1 MNKYY
6 FEGKTQEQAINL
18 ALYELNISED
28 DLIVNNVEDKS
39 SLLKKNVKIEV
50 LNIKEIISFIK
61 DTLNKITELMGAKS
75 NLEVKRREKSISV
88 TIFSENNA
96 ILIGKNGKNVAALQ
110 LLIRQMVNSKLKEPL
125 SIIIDVGNYK
135 EKRARSIEYLAKKL
149 AREAYKTKTEV
160 TMDSMNSYERRIVHE
175 VLADDK
181 YVYTESIGEE
191 PNRKVVIKLKERV
204 LCQIMGENQK

>member
-6 FEGKTQEQAINL
+6 YEGKTEEAAIEL
-18 ALYELNISED
+18 ALEELKISRE

-39 SLLKKNVKIEV
+39 GLLKKNVKIEV
-50 LNIKEIISFIK
+50 LNMNEIVSFVKETVSEIIK
-61 DTLNKITELMGAKS
+61 KMNAEG
-75 NLEVKRREKSISV
+75 NLEVRRRESSISV

-110 LLIRQMVNSKLKEPL
+110 QLIRQMVNTKLNTPL
-125 SIIIDVGNYK
+125 SIVLDVGNYK
-135 EKRARSIEYLAKKL
+135 EKRARNITYLAKKL

-160 TMDSMNSYERRIVHE
+160 TMDSMNSFERRLVHE
-175 VLADDK
+175 ALADDK

-191 PNRKVVIKLKERV
+191 PNRKVVIKLKETD
-204 LCQIMGENQK
+204 NK